1 MEKEATREEDYNRQI
16 MMPSC
21 CGLTL
26 MSATIDGKQ
35 LKNAKAALIAMS

>member
-1 MEKEATREEDYNRQI
+1 MEKEAACEEDYNRQI

-26 MSATIDGKQ
+26 MPSMMDGKQ
-35 LKNAKAALIAMS
+35 LKAALIAMS